1 MEWLNNPLTTKMN
14 PSQPKALRSPLRT
27 KSLSPHPDSS
37 TANSI
42 PRQVS
47 AFARRDDAGHL
58 IKPHAHD
65 RDQLIYAIRGVMTI
79 EALGSIWTIPSN
91 YSLWIPARV
100 QHSVKMDTQVDMRTL
115 YLMTGVVNAPT
126 DRCQVRAV
134 SPLLRELIVRAME
147 TPPLYDEHGADGRLM
162 QVIVDEIQ
170 RQQELPFSVKLPTD
184 RRLVQIAHHMM
195 RSLDESVTIAA
206 LGRKAGLSERSII
219 RRFPEETGLTLHRWR
234 QQARLMRAFAL
245 ADEGHSIGSIAQK
258 LGYSTPSAFAKMFRK
273 VFGQAPRDFL

>member
-1 MEWLNNPLTTKMN
+1 MN
-14 PSQPKALRSPLRT
+14 PKQPKTSRPPSLS

-37 TANSI
+37 TANSV

-47 AFARRDDAGHL
+47 AFARRDGAGHL

-79 EALGSIWTIPSN
+79 EALGCIWTIPPS

-115 YLMTGVVNAPT
+115 YLTTGVVDAPA
-126 DRCQVRAV
+126 DKCQVRAV
-134 SPLLRELIVRAME
+134 SPLLRELIIRAME
-147 TPPLYDEHGADGRLM
+147 IPPLYDEQGADGRLM
-162 QVIVDEIQ
+162 QVILDEIQ

-184 RRLVQIAHHMM
+184 RRLVQIARHMM
-195 RSLDESVTIAA
+195 RSLDESVPIVE
-206 LGRKAGLSERSII
+206 LGRRAGLSERSII
-219 RRFPEETGLTLHRWR
+219 RRFPAETGLTLHRWR
-234 QQARLMRAFAL
+234 QQARLMRAFVL
-245 ADEGHSIGSIAQK
+245 ADEGHSIGAIAQE

-273 VFGQAPRDFL
+273 VFGQPPRDFL